1 MAHSGNHGRFSRA
14 VLSPMPSTRTAPGI
28 RRPMSPGTAATPVGR
43 FHSLL
48 NRENQPMDDASL
60 ILMER
65 IFQVVFPLLAIVTA
79 GYVYARRVHTDMSV
93 ANRINMDVFTPALIL
108 SVMADKSFDLALYQ
122 PLAIGAVCVVIGSGL
137 LVAPLCRVIRIH
149 PKTFLPPMMFS
160 NSGNLGI
167 PLIVLAFGEQALPAA
182 VVLFL
187 VENSLHFTL
196 GMYML
201 NPRIHPLSLL
211 RIPMILAAIAGLVI
225 SSAGWVLPAFLKT
238 FIDMLGQ
245 IAIPLM
251 LFSLGVR
258 MLSIDLSNWRSGVI
272 GAVLCPLSGVLMA
285 LAAQQVLQ
293 LDDTQFRYLMLFG
306 ALPPALLNYLVAER
320 YNQEPQQVA
329 SIVLLSNIASL
340 IIIPLTLA
348 FIL

>member
-1 MAHSGNHGRFSRA
+1 MD
-14 VLSPMPSTRTAPGI
+14 
-28 RRPMSPGTAATPVGR
+28 GTTY
-43 FHSLL
+43 SLL
-48 NRENQPMDDASL
+48 
-60 ILMER
+60 ER
-65 IFQVVFPLLAIVTA
+65 IFQVVFPLLAIVTV
-79 GYVYARRVHTDMSV
+79 GYFYARRIHTDMSV

-122 PLAIGAVCVVIGSGL
+122 PLAIGALCVVLGSGL
-137 LVAPLCRVIRIH
+137 LLLPLCRLIGIH
-149 PKTFLPPMMFS
+149 PKTFLPPMMFN

-167 PLIVLAFGEQALPAA
+167 PLAVLAFGEQALPAA

-187 VENSLHFTL
+187 VENTLHFTV

-201 NPRIHPLSLL
+201 NPKIHPLSLL
-211 RIPMILAAIAGLVI
+211 RIPMILAAIAGLVF
-225 SSAGWVLPAFLKT
+225 SSTGAVLPVYLKT

-258 MLSIDLSNWRSGVI
+258 MLSIDFSNWRSGLF
-272 GAVLCPLSGVLMA
+272 GAVLCPVSGILMA
-285 LAAQQVLQ
+285 LGAQQLLR
-293 LDDTQFRYLMLFG
+293 LDQTQFHYLLLFG

-329 SIVLLSNIASL
+329 SIVLLSNMASL

>member
-1 MAHSGNHGRFSRA
+1 MD
-14 VLSPMPSTRTAPGI
+14 
-28 RRPMSPGTAATPVGR
+28 GTTY
-43 FHSLL
+43 SLL
-48 NRENQPMDDASL
+48 
-60 ILMER
+60 ER
-65 IFQVVFPLLAIVTA
+65 IFQVVFPLLAIVSI
-79 GYVYARRVHTDMSV
+79 GYFYARRIHTDMSV

-122 PLAIGAVCVVIGSGL
+122 HLAIGALLVVLGSGL
-137 LVAPLCRVIRIH
+137 LLLPLCRFIGIA
-149 PKTFLPPMMFS
+149 PKTFLPPMMFN

-167 PLIVLAFGEQALPAA
+167 PLAVLAFGEHALPAA

-187 VENSLHFTL
+187 VENSLHFTV

-201 NPRIHPLSLL
+201 NPRVHPLSLL
-211 RIPMILAAIAGLVI
+211 RIPMIMAAIAGLVI
-225 SSAGWVLPAFLKT
+225 SSAGWVLPAALKT

-258 MLSIDLSNWRSGVI
+258 MLSIDFSNWRSGVL
-272 GAVLCPLSGVLMA
+272 GAILCPASGLI
-285 LAAQQVLQ
+285 LAIAVQQVLQ
-293 LDDTQFRYLMLFG
+293 LDKTQYHYLLLFG